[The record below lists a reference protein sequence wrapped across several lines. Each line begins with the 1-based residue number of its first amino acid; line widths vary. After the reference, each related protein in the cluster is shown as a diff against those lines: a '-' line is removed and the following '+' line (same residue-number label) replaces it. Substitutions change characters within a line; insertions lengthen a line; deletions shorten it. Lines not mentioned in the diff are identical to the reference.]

1 MNTAARKQGETVLT
15 PLHYQLIHALAE
27 HAVKTGMFDQESEA
41 AAPAASVRKPGK
53 RRRAEPSK

>member
-27 HAVKTGMFDQESEA
+27 HAVKTGMFDPESEA
-41 AAPAASVRKPGK
+41 VTPAASEREKRK